1 MNLSVKEMD
10 KAIERLVLTSD
21 INPKSI
27 LTPEQMRE
35 KIDLSAE
42 EYRYVFL
49 IERENWAE
57 SFFTYVR

>member
-1 MNLSVKEMD
+1 MNLSREEMG

-21 INPKSI
+21 INPKNI

-42 EYRYVFL
+42 EFRYVFL
-49 IERENWAE
+49 IERENRAE
-57 SFFTYVR
+57 SFLAYVR